1 MDRVVFYILTV
12 TEVRQSPTVL
22 FLTAFSDFSVLQL
35 PVASLIVF
43 EKATGD

>member
-1 MDRVVFYILTV
+1 MDRAVLYIPTV
-12 TEVRQSPTVL
+12 TEVQQPLTLL

-43 EKATGD
+43 KKATGD